1 MSEFDRLQELIS
13 DLSKNTIKSYT
24 SLYNSLFTLL
34 GNKEINKSKES
45 EIIQDIEILSNKNP
59 STKWSFINIP
69 IMIFKLYGKNS
80 KKLIEYRE
88 KVFIEK
94 KEFLQNKNKEMAI
107 DFPPLDELKE
117 YLEELYN
124 NEEWEKYVLNYL
136 LINYGVRN
144 KDVDVF
150 ITDNSAIPDEDKNL
164 LIVRGFSVDWVRNIY
179 KTAKTYGQKVIKI
192 KDEKFLDAVRKLP
205 NNSWL
210 LNNKGNHISESA
222 VGKHIVRRTYM
233 GLSEADIFK
242 ILVKDITTKGKN
254 VLSNL
259 NELSNYRGSSLVTI
273 KDSYDL
279 DAK

>member
-1 MSEFDRLQELIS
+1 MSEFDRLQELIR

-24 SLYNSLFTLL
+24 SLYSSLFVFL
-34 GNKEINKSKES
+34 GKEINKSKES
-45 EIIQDIEILSNKNP
+45 EIIQDIEILSNQNP
-59 STKWSFINIP
+59 SSKWAWINIP

-80 KKLIEYRE
+80 KKLIEYRD

-94 KEFLQNKNKEMAI
+94 KDYLQNKNKEMAI
-107 DFPPLDELKE
+107 EFPPLNELKM

-124 NEEWEKYVLNYL
+124 DEKWDQFVLNYL
-136 LINYGVRN
+136 LINFGVRN

-150 ITDNSAIPDEDKNL
+150 ITDDTQIKDEDINI
-164 LIVRGFSVDWVRNIY
+164 LIVRAFSVDWVRNIY

-192 KDEKFLDAVRKLP
+192 KDDKFLYAVSKLP

-242 ILVKDITTKGKN
+242 ILVKDITTGGKH
-254 VLSNL
+254 VLAKL

-279 DAK
+279 DAI

>member
-1 MSEFDRLQELIS
+1 MTEFDRLKELIS

-24 SLYNSLFTLL
+24 SLYSSLFILL
-34 GNKEINKSKES
+34 GKEINNAKES
-45 EIIQDIEILSNKNP
+45 EIIEDVEILSNKNP
-59 STKWSFINIP
+59 STKWAFINIP

-107 DFPPLDELKE
+107 EFPPLDELKI
-117 YLEELYN
+117 YLDELYDA
-124 NEEWEKYVLNYL
+124 EKWEQYVLNYL

-150 ITDNSAIPDEDKNL
+150 ITSNSAIPDEDKNL

-192 KDEKFLDAVRKLP
+192 KDEKFLYAVNQLP
-205 NNSWL
+205 DNSWL
-210 LNNKGNHISESA
+210 LNNKGNHITDA
-222 VGKHIVRRTYM
+222 AIGKHIVRRTYM

-242 ILVKDITTKGKN
+242 ILVKDITTRGKQ
-254 VLSNL
+254 VLANL

-273 KDSYDL
+273 KESYDL

>member
-1 MSEFDRLQELIS
+1 
-13 DLSKNTIKSYT
+13 
-24 SLYNSLFTLL
+24 
-34 GNKEINKSKES
+34 
-45 EIIQDIEILSNKNP
+45 
-59 STKWSFINIP
+59 
-69 IMIFKLYGKNS
+69 
-80 KKLIEYRE
+80 
-88 KVFIEK
+88 
-94 KEFLQNKNKEMAI
+94 MAI
-107 DFPPLDELKE
+107 EFPPLDELKE